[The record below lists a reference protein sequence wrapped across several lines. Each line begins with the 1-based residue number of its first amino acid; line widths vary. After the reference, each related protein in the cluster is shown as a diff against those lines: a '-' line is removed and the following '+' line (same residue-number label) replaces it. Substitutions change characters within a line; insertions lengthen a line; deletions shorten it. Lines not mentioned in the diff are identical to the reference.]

1 MKRRLTQKEIKDII
15 NYVVVPNKYI
25 PKEISDS
32 ITNKTKENFTKQLQ
46 KIQIYPEKINELK
59 TNLKKIYLKSLIQP
73 GESVGVIMAQS
84 VGERQ
89 TQLTLNS
96 FHSAG
101 LAIKTVVSGV
111 PRFSEL
117 LNATKNPK
125 LVSCNVYFEENN
137 NTIKELRKNINNS
150 IVELKLSD
158 IYTNKKINIEKVEK
172 SWYKYFRIL
181 VNDNFDA
188 YDYFITYELKKDIL
202 CKYNLSIQTIA
213 KEIEKAY
220 SDVYC
225 VYSPLSEKE
234 LDIYINTLI

>member
-1 MKRRLTQKEIKDII
+1 MKRRLTQKEIQDII
-15 NYVVVPNKYI
+15 NYVVVTNKYI

-46 KIQIYPEKINELK
+46 KIQIYPEKITELK

-125 LVSCNVYFEENN
+125 LVSCNVYFKEKN

-158 IYTNKKINIEKVEK
+158 IYTNKKINVEK
-172 SWYKYFRIL
+172 
-181 VNDNFDA
+181 N
-188 YDYFITYELKKDIL
+188 
-202 CKYNLSIQTIA
+202 
-213 KEIEKAY
+213 
-220 SDVYC
+220 
-225 VYSPLSEKE
+225 
-234 LDIYINTLI
+234 